1 MIKNNSSPNPQ
12 QGPKHERLYRWIDLV
27 TAAFVAVLLI
37 SNIASTKILVMGP
50 FTFDGGTVLFPLAY
64 IFGDVLT
71 EVYGY
76 SRSRRVIWTGF
87 FWIAMAAAIF
97 SLVDYLPSAPGYEL
111 QSSFHAILG
120 QTPRIVLASLV
131 GYFVGEFSNSFVL
144 AKMKI
149 VTQGRWL
156 WTRTIGS
163 TLVGEAVDTAFFLSV
178 AFLGALPGSLLTAVF
193 ISNYIFKVGV
203 EICFT
208 PVTYWVTNFL
218 KRSER
223 EDYFDV
229 GTDFNPFV
237 LAPRAPQVENQD

>member
-1 MIKNNSSPNPQ
+1 MAMGSSQTNPGVQ
-12 QGPKHERLYRWIDLV
+12 RGERLYRWIDLV

-37 SNIASTKILVMGP
+37 SNIASTKILLLGP
-50 FTFDGGTVLFPLAY
+50 FTFDGGTILFPLAY

-87 FWIAMAAAIF
+87 FWLLAAAAVF
-97 SLVDYLPSAPGYEL
+97 ALVDRLPPAPGWEL

-120 QTPRIVLASLV
+120 QTPRIVIASLIA
-131 GYFVGEFSNSFVL
+131 YFAGEFSNSFVL
-144 AKMKI
+144 AKMK
-149 VTQGRWL
+149 VASQGKWL

-163 TLVGEAVDTAFFLSV
+163 TLVGEAVDTALFLSI
-178 AFLGALPGSLLTAVF
+178 AFLGVLPNDLLVSVF
-193 ISNYIFKVGV
+193 VSNYVFKVGV
-203 EICFT
+203 ETLFT

-229 GTDFNPFV
+229 GTDFNPFIV
-237 LAPRAPQVENQD
+237 R